1 MSQSKSQTNTT
12 TQPPAAQAG
21 LFTREAV
28 TALAERLNEPA
39 WMREKRQV
47 AWSVFEETPMPTTHD
62 EDWRRTDF
70 SALQWDRLRLP
81 VAGSINIKPAARLA
95 DLPRYLR
102 TALDEKQAAAGRLA
116 LVNGQLVYHEL
127 DEAVAG
133 QGVIFT
139 DLTTAVRDYP
149 DLVQPHFMTECVAPS
164 DGKFTALHG
173 AFWQGGVFLYVPK

>member
-70 SALQWDRLRLP
+70 SALQWDHLRLP
-81 VAGSINIKPAARLA
+81 AASSMNMKKMKMKPAARLA

-116 LVNGQLVYHEL
+116 LVNGQVVYHEL

-133 QGVIFT
+133 QGVIF
-139 DLTTAVRDYP
+139 
-149 DLVQPHFMTECVAPS
+149 
-164 DGKFTALHG
+164 
-173 AFWQGGVFLYVPK
+173 